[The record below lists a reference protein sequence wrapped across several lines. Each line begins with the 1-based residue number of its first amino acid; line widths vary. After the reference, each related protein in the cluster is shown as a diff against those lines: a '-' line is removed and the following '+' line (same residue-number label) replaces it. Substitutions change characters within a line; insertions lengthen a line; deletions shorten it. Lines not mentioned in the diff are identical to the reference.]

1 MDIPPITESQ
11 AEALDALHFTADRF
25 SLTLDFQKGDIQY
38 INNLSIF
45 HARDGFVDAPGKER
59 HLLRLWLRN
68 PELAWQTPKQLQ
80 NRWNELYDGLTENE
94 QVFPLQPQ
102 IRGGAGK
109 T

>member
-1 MDIPPITESQ
+1 MRGMDLWMHLEKSKPPYLIIVCKSF
-11 AEALDALHFTADRF
+11 DADC
-25 SLTLDFQKGDIQY
+25 
-38 INNLSIF
+38 
-45 HARDGFVDAPGKER
+45 APRR